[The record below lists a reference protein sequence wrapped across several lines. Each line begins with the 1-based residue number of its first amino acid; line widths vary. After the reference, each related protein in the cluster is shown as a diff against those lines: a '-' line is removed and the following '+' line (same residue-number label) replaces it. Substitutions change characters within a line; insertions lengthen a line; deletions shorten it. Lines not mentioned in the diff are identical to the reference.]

1 MRLTRWEI
9 SSTKPMDTMAPTN
22 AAAMRMAEEVVLPR
36 LRSASMATHT
46 VIFAPE
52 EIPSTKGPAMGLW
65 KKVCSR

>member
-1 MRLTRWEI
+1 MTRWEI
-9 SSTKPMDTMAPTN
+9 SSTKPMDTIAPTK

-36 LRSASMATHT
+36 LSSASMATHT